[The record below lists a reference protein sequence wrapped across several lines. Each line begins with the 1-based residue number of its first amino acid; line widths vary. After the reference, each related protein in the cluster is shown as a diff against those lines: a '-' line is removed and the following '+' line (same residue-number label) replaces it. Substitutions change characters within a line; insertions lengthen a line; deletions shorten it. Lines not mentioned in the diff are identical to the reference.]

1 MTVKS
6 DLPQGTLDL
15 LILKVV
21 ALGAVHGY
29 AIAQRLQ
36 QVSRDVVQVP
46 RRSLYPALHRLENR
60 LIRNIIIP
68 ARGVKASLQEV
79 RMQRILKGMTIVL
92 GTALMFG
99 QDAVVRRS
107 TILIDT
113 VKRGDMTQTAHGL
126 GTLTEKMAAELKIP
140 EAQARQITSG
150 QAAFIDT
157 RVGIT
162 KGTVVGINP
171 AVVDGSVTVK
181 VQLEGDLPAGV
192 RPGLEVDGTIHIE
205 ELKDVVYVRRP
216 SASGSPE
223 SVGTLFKLDPDKQHV
238 TRVRVQYGRNFAHAI
253 EVRSGLQAGDQVIL
267 SDMSAFNASNRLRLE

>member
-1 MTVKS
+1 
-6 DLPQGTLDL
+6 
-15 LILKVV
+15 
-21 ALGAVHGY
+21 
-29 AIAQRLQ
+29 
-36 QVSRDVVQVP
+36 
-46 RRSLYPALHRLENR
+46 
-60 LIRNIIIP
+60 
-68 ARGVKASLQEV
+68 
-79 RMQRILKGMTIVL
+79 MQRILKGMTIVI

-107 TILIDT
+107 TIFIDT
-113 VKRGDMTQTAHGL
+113 VKRGDMTQIAHGP

-150 QAAFIDT
+150 QAAFVDT

-181 VQLEGDLPAGV
+181 VHLEGDLPAGV
-192 RPGLEVDGTIHIE
+192 RPGLEVDGTIHVE
-205 ELKDVVYVRRP
+205 ELKDIVYVRRP
-216 SASGSPE
+216 VSGSPE
-223 SVGTLFKLDPDKQHV
+223 SAGTLFKLDPDKQHV
-238 TRVRVQYGRNFAHAI
+238 TKVRVQYGRNFAHAI

>member
-1 MTVKS
+1 M
-6 DLPQGTLDL
+6 
-15 LILKVV
+15 
-21 ALGAVHGY
+21 
-29 AIAQRLQ
+29 R
-36 QVSRDVVQVP
+36 
-46 RRSLYPALHRLENR
+46 
-60 LIRNIIIP
+60 
-68 ARGVKASLQEV
+68 
-79 RMQRILKGMTIVL
+79 RILKGMTIVL

-216 SASGSPE
+216 SASGLPE
-223 SVGTLFKLDPDKQHV
+223 SAGTLFKLDPDKQHV
-238 TRVRVQYGRNFAHAI
+238 TKVRVQYGRNFAHAI